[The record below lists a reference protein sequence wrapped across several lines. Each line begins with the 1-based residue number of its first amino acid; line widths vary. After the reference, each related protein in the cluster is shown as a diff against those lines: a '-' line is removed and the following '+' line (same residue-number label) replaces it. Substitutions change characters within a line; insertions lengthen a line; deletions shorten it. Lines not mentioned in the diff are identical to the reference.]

1 MSTKPRRPAE
11 DRKRSEDTISLRI
24 PRELDAHLDRIVDTI
39 EDNDDLKRM
48 LHYTPNRLANLSQK
62 PSKGRSLKSQIIEFL
77 IINHINDFTLTFT
90 PNVEPFHPYD
100 DAESAVNLNHAHM
113 LNRDKALIEQA
124 IIDDP
129 DILDMLPKDP
139 RKLPDEKHMEIY
151 YYAYFIRSYK
161 APNNR

>member
-11 DRKRSEDTISLRI
+11 KRKRLLDPISIRL
-24 PRELDAHLDRIVDTI
+24 PAELYAHLKRIEETI
-39 EDNDDLKRM
+39 KDNDDLKRM
-48 LHYTPNRLANLSQK
+48 LHHAPNRLANLTQK
-62 PSKGRSLKSQIIEFL
+62 QSTGRDLKTQIIEFL
-77 IINHINDFTLTFT
+77 IINHINDFTRTFT
-90 PNVEPFHPYD
+90 PNIEPFHPYD

-113 LNRDKALIEQA
+113 LNRDRSLIEQA

-139 RKLPDEKHMEIY
+139 RELPDENYIEIG

-161 APNNR
+161 APNDR